1 MTTNDSTAVTQ
12 PPADTP
18 VAVLGL
24 GLMGQALAAALL
36 RAGHPTTVWNRTPG
50 KADDLVAQGAV
61 RADTA
66 AEAVRS
72 ARLLVVCVS
81 TYDVAHDILEPL
93 AADIDGRTVIN
104 LTSGTPEEARRAA
117 SWAAV
122 HGADYLDGAIMGVPQ
137 MIGLPST
144 MLLYGG
150 PEQLYTAL
158 EPLLRL
164 FGGNN
169 IHFGDDPGLPLLYDM
184 ALLTL
189 LYAAG
194 QGLTH
199 AQAMVG
205 TAGVTATEFQPHAEA
220 ILQHV
225 LPSLFTVES
234 ARAVDEADWATDVSN
249 VSTNQLFVG
258 HLVRSS
264 RDLGLPTDWLTPLQE
279 GLDRAVKEGHGAD
292 NPARLIEYIRP
303 EGTGSEQSHG

>member
-1 MTTNDSTAVTQ
+1 MTTNDDTNG
-12 PPADTP
+12 PHTP

-36 RAGHPTTVWNRTPG
+36 RAGHPTTVWNRSPE
-50 KADDLVAQGAV
+50 KADDLVARGAV
-61 RADTA
+61 RAATA

-93 AADIDGRTVIN
+93 AADLDGRTLIN
-104 LTSGTPEEARRAA
+104 LTSGTPEEARRTA
-117 SWAAV
+117 SWAAA

-137 MIGLPST
+137 MIGLPT
-144 MLLYGG
+144 TLLLYGG
-150 PEQLYTAL
+150 PQRVFTAQ

-169 IHFGDDPGLPLLYDM
+169 VYFGDDPGLPLLYDM

-189 LYAAG
+189 LYATA

-205 TAGVTATEFQPHAEA
+205 TAGVTATQFQPHAES

-234 ARAVDEADWATDVSN
+234 ARAVDEGDWTTDVSN

-258 HLVRSS
+258 HLIRSS
-264 RDLGLPTDWLTPLQE
+264 RDLGLPTDWLTPVQE

-303 EGTGSEQSHG
+303 ATTASEHPND